1 MRAPEQI
8 AEALKGIV
16 LLLLGGIRA
25 LKERVLMVRG
35 MRALNG
41 IIVRLLLEGIIAHLK
56 LMATAAALALGMTTA
71 LLMVMKTMTMITA
84 VPQEG
89 VNPLNLCTLGFCSET
104 CDATPYCSVF
114 WCCKT

>member
-56 LMATAAALALGMTTA
+56 LMATATAAALALGMTTA

-89 VNPLNLCTLGFCSET
+89 VNPLNLCTLS
-104 CDATPYCSVF
+104 
-114 WCCKT
+114 

>member
-56 LMATAAALALGMTTA
+56 LMATATAAALALGMTTA

-89 VNPLNLCTLGFCSET
+89 VNPLNSCTLSFCSET
-104 CDATPYCSVF
+104 CDATPILLCFLVL
-114 WCCKT
+114 